1 MCRAKEYILY
11 SIPCLHLPNKTERN
25 KLCMRVIS
33 GEYGGRRL
41 KAVPG
46 NSTRPTTDKVK
57 ESLFNMIGPYF
68 DGGQCLDLFAGSG
81 GLSIEAVSRG
91 MDGAVLIDKAPGA
104 VKTIHEN
111 IAVTKEAEKFTVM
124 RSDANKAL
132 ATLKSKKMRFDLVFL
147 DPPYAEQQ
155 IPSQIAQL
163 LKLDLLS
170 LEALIV
176 CEIDKTV
183 DLPEQIQQARVYK
196 TAKYG
201 LTNIVI
207 YELFADEGEKDV

>member
-1 MCRAKEYILY
+1 
-11 SIPCLHLPNKTERN
+11 
-25 KLCMRVIS
+25 MRVIS

-46 NSTRPTTDKVK
+46 TGTRPTTDKVK

-91 MDGAVLIDKAPGA
+91 MDGAVLIDKAPA
-104 VKTIHEN
+104 AIKILQEN
-111 IAVTKEAEKFTVM
+111 IAVTKEAEKFTVI
-124 RSDANKAL
+124 RSDATRAL
-132 ATLKSKKMRFDLVFL
+132 ATLKSKKMRFDVVFL

-155 IPSQIAQL
+155 IPTQIAQL

-170 LEALIV
+170 SNALIV
-176 CEIDKTV
+176 CEIDKKVT
-183 DLPEQIQQARVYK
+183 LPEQIQQAKVYK
-196 TAKYG
+196 TAQYG

-207 YELFADEGEKDV
+207 YELSTEEGEQDA